1 MSPSDGLSLISSHM
15 LHVSVSD
22 DFVRLA
28 LAKRHIGRLIQ
39 PQNAQDNISLMKAR
53 NGARR
58 WGVVPVLLPLFLA
71 GCAHYAARPINPVAS
86 ARLLTGRNLVNP
98 ALTKFLTAM
107 GCKSG
112 HRWGLDAL
120 TLVAVFE
127 RPDLAI
133 ADAQYAVAR
142 GGVISAGALPNPTM
156 TINPEYNATNPNPSP
171 FKIGPVISFLVDSL
185 GARQAGVA
193 AAKDQRDAARQAIDT
208 AVWLER
214 SRVRTAL
221 LAFWN
226 ARHAVRLTQRNA
238 QLAQASEQAIA
249 QRYHAGIV
257 SSATLDFAMTAMDQA
272 RYAKA
277 EARRSLNVTRGEL
290 AAAVGVPVAA
300 LDHIAISTRAFDA
313 PRSPRDIALMTRNA
327 LIARPSVRAALATY
341 LADQELLR
349 QAIDAQY
356 PGVSIGP
363 GYHYSQGEN
372 KYILAIS
379 LPLPILNQNQ
389 GPIAVARAR
398 RHLAA
403 AQFEAAQLH
412 VLDQI
417 GTATV
422 RYRASRTAECAAH
435 RLARLAR
442 AQVIRDEI
450 AYRIGGLGIVRLLG
464 AEQQAV
470 IAQQNSLTT
479 QLQTLTALGLL
490 ADALHHRF
498 FGNASAP

>member
-1 MSPSDGLSLISSHM
+1 M
-15 LHVSVSD
+15 L
-22 DFVRLA
+22 
-28 LAKRHIGRLIQ
+28 
-39 PQNAQDNISLMKAR
+39 
-53 NGARR
+53 
-58 WGVVPVLLPLFLA
+58 VLLPLLLA
-71 GCAHYAARPINPVAS
+71 GCAHYAARPINPVVS
-86 ARLLTGRNLVNP
+86 ARLITRRSLGSP
-98 ALTKFLTAM
+98 MLTKFLTSM

-112 HRWGLDAL
+112 HRWGLGAL

-133 ADAQYAVAR
+133 AEAQYAVAS

-156 TINPEYNATNPNPSP
+156 TINPEYNATNANPSP

-193 AAKDQRDAARQAIDT
+193 AARYQRDSARQAIDT
-208 AVWLER
+208 AAWLER

-226 ARHAVRLTQRNA
+226 ARRAVRLARRNA
-238 QLAQASEQAIA
+238 RLAQASERAIA
-249 QRYHAGIV
+249 QRYRAGIV
-257 SSATLDFAMTAMDQA
+257 SSATLDLAMTAMDRA
-272 RYAKA
+272 RYSKA
-277 EARRSLNVTRGEL
+277 EAGRSLEVTRGDL
-290 AAAVGVPVAA
+290 AAAVGVPVMA
-300 LDHIAISTRAFDA
+300 LDHVVISTRAFVA
-313 PRSPRDIALMTRNA
+313 PSTPHDIAGMTRAA

-341 LADQELLR
+341 RGDQELLR

-363 GYHYSQGEN
+363 GYHYSQGDN

-379 LPLPILNQNQ
+379 LPLPILNQYQ
-389 GPIAVARAR
+389 GPIAVARAT

-417 GTATV
+417 DTADV
-422 RYRASRTAECAAH
+422 RYRASRTAAHAA
-435 RLARLAR
+435 RGIARQAK
-442 AQVIRDEI
+442 AQVRRDEV
-450 AYRIGGLGIVRLLG
+450 AYRIGGIGIVRLLG
-464 AEQQAV
+464 AEQQEV

-479 QLQTLTALGLL
+479 RLQTLTALGLL
-490 ADALHHRF
+490 EDALHHRF
-498 FGNASAP
+498 FGSASAP